1 MEDRIVLLKIKR
13 EFTENEAVLGK
24 LKTVKELELEIA
36 TLKSKYEEALLQVKI
51 LKAKAQNRLNQ
62 MNMAG

>member
-1 MEDRIVLLKIKR
+1 MEDRFLLLKIKR
-13 EFTENEAVLGK
+13 EFTENEAVLSK
-24 LKTVKELELEIA
+24 LKTVKEFELEIA

-62 MNMAG
+62 MNMTG